1 MIFHYFNRMASEGAY
16 LPARK
21 GVSQSQPP
29 SVFSHALSIL
39 NLLRPL
45 VFKLASVSCN
55 GLIGEG
61 GEEGVQRERQ
71 GYRGEEV
78 QGGR

>member
-1 MIFHYFNRMASEGAY
+1 M
-16 LPARK
+16 
-21 GVSQSQPP
+21 
-29 SVFSHALSIL
+29 
-39 NLLRPL
+39 
-45 VFKLASVSCN
+45 SCN

-78 QGGR
+78 QGGRYKGGGTRGEVQGGEDTRRRV